1 MEEEVDAK
9 QDFVRI
15 NMRECVECGKEHNR
29 LRFCSPRCGNDF
41 NNKRR
46 SLENKERKARLEGM
60 TASQVDYLLTDA
72 TRHIDDDKYCFVFSK
87 NIIDWTVSKNRQY
100 QKKRIR

>member
-1 MEEEVDAK
+1 
-9 QDFVRI
+9 
-15 NMRECVECGKEHNR
+15 
-29 LRFCSPRCGNDF
+29 
-41 NNKRR
+41 
-46 SLENKERKARLEGM
+46 M